1 MEKRINK
8 KIHQFFLDFK
18 QDIKNEFDK
27 YPDMDRTHYSSI
39 LQFVYD
45 YPNVEID
52 KTDLTKRKRV
62 KNIVPLHERC
72 CALRANC
79 EQCTRRKK
87 DGSDYCGT
95 HIKGR
100 PHGEVWAQDIN
111 GIIYF
116 IDHNNN
122 VYDHSDIINGVVNP
136 KVLAKYEKIGENYII
151 PNIFDE

>member
-27 YPDMDRTHYSSI
+27 YPDMDREHYSSI

-62 KNIVPLHERC
+62 KIVRSILFGIRTIVYVC
-72 CALRANC
+72 
-79 EQCTRRKK
+79 
-87 DGSDYCGT
+87 
-95 HIKGR
+95 R
-100 PHGEVWAQDIN
+100 PMKSSSFEASRN
-111 GIIYF
+111 L
-116 IDHNNN
+116 
-122 VYDHSDIINGVVNP
+122 SS
-136 KVLAKYEKIGENYII
+136 K
-151 PNIFDE
+151 